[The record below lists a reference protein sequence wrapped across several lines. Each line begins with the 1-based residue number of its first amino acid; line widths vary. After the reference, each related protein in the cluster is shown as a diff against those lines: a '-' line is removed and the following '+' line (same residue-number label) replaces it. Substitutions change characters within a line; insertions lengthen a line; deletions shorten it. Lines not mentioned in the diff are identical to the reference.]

1 MLPRPV
7 DRIDRQQSTWD
18 HSDWGTH
25 NIITAAA
32 TSAGLLTLDEARKL
46 QLGTAPSKHKKPA
59 HASLDQFRATAIA
72 GNDLLSSCLYTAG
85 LCAQFAGPLAP
96 VALLLV
102 AVMLGF
108 FRHVYAEVV
117 TALPINGGTY
127 NALLNTTNKRIAAVA
142 ACLSLL
148 SYIATAVVSA
158 FSAVQYIQPI
168 WSLLNGSAAAALA
181 TIVLL
186 GAFAVLT
193 LFGIGESSVVAVA
206 MFFLHCFTLIVLII
220 MSFVR
225 AFQNNWGIFVDNL
238 SAGFPEIAPNNS
250 GSWGYALFLG
260 YAAALLGITGFET
273 AANYV
278 EDMKSAKVYMS
289 TVRNMWLSSALFNP
303 LISLCAMAVM
313 PMSVLRL

>member
-1 MLPRPV
+1 MPKPTRA
-7 DRIDRQQSTWD
+7 DRLAWLGTWD
-18 HSDWGTH
+18 HTDWGTQSVV
-25 NIITAAA
+25 TVAK
-32 TSAGLLTLDEARKL
+32 TSAGLLSLDEALRL
-46 QLGTAPSKHKKPA
+46 QTSGSAPSAASKKQV

-102 AVMLGF
+102 AIMLGF

-127 NALLNTTNKRIAAVA
+127 NALLNTTNKRVASVA

-168 WSLLNGSAAAALA
+168 WGALNGTLEATAGTILILGVFAL
-181 TIVLL
+181 
-186 GAFAVLT
+186 LT

-206 MFFLHCFTLIVLII
+206 MFFLHCGALIALIVASVVFAFKNHWSL
-220 MSFVR
+220 FV
-225 AFQNNWGIFVDNL
+225 ANW
-238 SAGFPEIAPNNS
+238 SAGFPQQAPNTS

-278 EDMKSAKVYMS
+278 EDMQNARVYMR

-313 PMSVLRL
+313 PM